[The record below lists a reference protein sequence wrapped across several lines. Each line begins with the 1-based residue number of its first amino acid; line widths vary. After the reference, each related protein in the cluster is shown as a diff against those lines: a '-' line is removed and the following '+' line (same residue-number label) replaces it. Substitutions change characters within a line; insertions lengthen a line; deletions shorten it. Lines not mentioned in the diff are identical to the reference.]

1 MYIICIGPLG
11 RMELAPSH
19 SVLRRA
25 VSKLFKIIFIL
36 CVSVCVRARTCRVQK
51 TTWGIPSLLPPCGF
65 QVLNSFIIRLGD
77 KYLYLLVG
85 PVSLNS

>member
-1 MYIICIGPLG
+1 MYIICTGPLG

-19 SVLRRA
+19 CALRRA

-36 CVSVCVRARTCRVQK
+36 CVRARTCRVQK
-51 TTWGIPSLLPPCGF
+51 TTRGIPSLLPPCGF

-77 KYLYLLVG
+77 KYLYLLSRFVG